1 MRMTIIRD
9 DNLIIID
16 GEGYNADCSVFD
28 DLSWIGEQY
37 DRRTWGRF
45 HALQW
50 YGTEDEFGEYG
61 DGREQPYGEL
71 EFSKPVP
78 NLIIGNLGV
87 FNEAQTLWE
96 SSKSAALAA
105 AAAEEAEQ
113 LRLQEEEE
121 TRIREAYEALERET
135 QAALEQSQA
144 ELEQSY
150 NELEENINELLDDV
164 DTVVSENNDENA
176 AQLEQEL
183 EDLLADL

>member
-37 DRRTWGRF
+37 DRKTWGRF

-71 EFSKPVP
+71 EFTKPVQ
-78 NLIIGNLGV
+78 NLIMSNLGV
-87 FNEAQTLWE
+87 FSQATALWE
-96 SSKSAALAA
+96 SARSAVLAA
-105 AAAEEAEQ
+105 AAAAEAEQ

-121 TRIREAYEALERET
+121 ARIREAYEALERET
-135 QAALEQSQA
+135 QAALEQS
-144 ELEQSY
+144 Y
-150 NELEENINELLDDV
+150 NELEENINELLDSVEGVVTDGAESNDSNV
-164 DTVVSENNDENA
+164 D
-176 AQLEQEL
+176 QLEQEL